1 MNLCLLTWFNCYP
14 SEMISFLIKDHPSM
28 SLQTVWPDG
37 WSFSE
42 ESGSAKRPVE
52 RRFWDMSENEG
63 SILSGGYPESS
74 SPPVHISWE
83 GEGGRCLPSPTFF
96 GQPFPSPADP
106 GPGIE
111 LRSPALQTDSLPSE
125 PLGKPFLMWGQGQF
139 IYVRKDGDF
148 NLKLYLILSQEKNH
162 SGQESCKKNWN
173 WLVVEWWL
181 TGIGGWRKCGGKGQ
195 RMQPLS
201 YKMNKFG
208 RPKIPRG
215 AHI

>member
-1 MNLCLLTWFNCYP
+1 MSVFVSESNLHFSPSPWVVCVSVTQSCPTLCDPINCSLLGF
-14 SEMISFLIKDHPSM
+14 SVHGI
-28 SLQTVWPDG
+28 LQTRIPEWAAIP
-37 WSFSE
+37 FS
-42 ESGSAKRPVE
+42 S
-52 RRFWDMSENEG
+52 N
-63 SILSGGYPESS
+63 
-74 SPPVHISWE
+74 
-83 GEGGRCLPSPTFF
+83 
-96 GQPFPSPADP
+96 P

-148 NLKLYLILSQEKNH
+148 NLKLYLILSKEKNH

-195 RMQPLS
+195 RMHPLS

-208 RPKIPRG
+208 RPKVLHG